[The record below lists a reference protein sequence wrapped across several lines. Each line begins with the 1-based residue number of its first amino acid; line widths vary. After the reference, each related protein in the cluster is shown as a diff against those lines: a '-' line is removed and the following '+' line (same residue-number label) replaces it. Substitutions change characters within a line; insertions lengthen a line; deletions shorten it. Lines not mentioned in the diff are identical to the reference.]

1 VTPLWSAHALH
12 ALVDDGHLSFTNG
25 TWRVVDATALGSG
38 RPSLDTATVLARRVN
53 ALAPKARAI
62 MGELAILGDGFE
74 LDVALAAGIGDEA
87 ELVDAIDEALAA
99 AVLREDGADPGAAF
113 AFTHRAVA
121 AAARETVDAMRLRR
135 VHERIARGLEQV
147 RPVALFAI
155 AEHFDRAGLA
165 DRAYE
170 YALLAAARA
179 VSVQA
184 YGDAAAA
191 YTRARGHVT
200 SPAQRHKLDELVA
213 ELPVRVGRA
222 GVA

>member
-1 VTPLWSAHALH
+1 M
-12 ALVDDGHLSFTNG
+12 
-25 TWRVVDATALGSG
+25 ATM
-38 RPSLDTATVLARRVN
+38 LARRVHT
-53 ALAPKARAI
+53 LAPKMRAI
-62 MGELAILGDGFE
+62 VGELALLGDAFE

-87 ELVDAIDEALAA
+87 ELVDAIDGAIAA
-99 AVLREDGADPGAAF
+99 AILRDDGIDPGSAF

-121 AAARETVDAMRLRR
+121 LAARASVDPMRLTR
-135 VHERIARGLEQV
+135 VHERIAHGLEQA

-165 DRAYE
+165 DRAFE

-179 VSVQA
+179 MSVQA
-184 YGDAAAA
+184 YADAAVA
-191 YTRARGHVT
+191 YERARTHVT
-200 SPAQRHKLDELVA
+200 VPTQRHKLDALMA